1 MSQSD
6 SVISE
11 KPQADRLKESI
22 AFFKKLTID
31 LGIPYVS
38 PEVQELKAHFDRYI
52 KEGVCWNGTVSFAS
66 YGRVAMVNLPRS
78 AKKPIEVTLKQFR
91 LPK

>member
-22 AFFKKLTID
+22 AVLKKLTVD
-31 LGIPYVS
+31 LGIPYSS
-38 PEVQELKAHFDRYI
+38 PEVQELKSHFDSYI
-52 KEGVCWNGTVSFAS
+52 KEGVCWNGTVSFEA
-66 YGRVAMVNLPRS
+66 YGRVAIINLPRS
-78 AKKPIEVTLKQFR
+78 AKKPIEVTLKQLR
-91 LPK
+91 TTK

>member
-11 KPQADRLKESI
+11 KPPADRLKESI
-22 AFFKKLTID
+22 AVLKKLTVD
-31 LGIPYVS
+31 LGIPYAS

-52 KEGVCWNGTVSFAS
+52 KDGVCWNGTVSFAA
-66 YGRVAMVNLPRS
+66 YGRVAMVNLPRG

-91 LPK
+91 VN